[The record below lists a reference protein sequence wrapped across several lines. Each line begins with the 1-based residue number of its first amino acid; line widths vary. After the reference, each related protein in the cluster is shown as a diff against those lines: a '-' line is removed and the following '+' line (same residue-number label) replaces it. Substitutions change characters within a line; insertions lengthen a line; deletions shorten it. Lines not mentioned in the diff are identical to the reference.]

1 MLLNSVHKSNDKEK
15 NTFKEFYNI
24 NEYVEEEQVEEL
36 INEFIHNKKKVIFSK
51 FLKGYIFFRN

>member
-51 FLKGYIFFRN
+51 FLKGYSL